1 MATYNHGHDGT
12 YGDSNYRSG
21 DGEKAPY
28 EYQQTHSVSSPV
40 TDAGKL
46 SDPNDRHHSLQRGLS
61 ARQVSMIAIGG
72 AIGTGLIIGT
82 GTALKNAG
90 PASILIS
97 YSIVGLIVYVV
108 MAALGEMATWLP
120 AAGGFV
126 PTYDQFEDCT
136 SCGHKSDSLSQEHRI
151 PFATLPPCLNV
162 LSADLLTLV
171 FGQVDPALGFAVGY
185 TYWFKYI
192 ITTPNQLTAGALVI
206 QYWCPPER
214 VNPGVFIAIF
224 LVAII
229 VFNYLGIRFF
239 GELEFWLSSI
249 KVLTIL
255 GLIILMIIL
264 AAGGGPNHEATGFRY
279 WHNPGA
285 FAEYLAHGSLGK
297 LLAVW
302 STMVTAVFAFL
313 GTELIGVTVG
323 EAQNPRRN
331 VPRAIKLT
339 FWRIVIFYIVS
350 VFLLG
355 LNVAYNDPLLTG
367 ASKKSNS
374 AAASPFVVAIQIAGI
389 KGLPGFLNAC
399 ILIFV
404 FSAANSDLY
413 IASRTIHG
421 LALKGQASRFLATTD
436 KRGVPVYGLGLSALV
451 CCIAFL
457 NISTNSKLVFGYF
470 VNLVSIFGLLSWIT
484 ILVSHIYFVRARK
497 AQGVLKS
504 ELRYVS
510 PFGMWGSAIALFFC
524 CLIALTKNFTVFI
537 PSASYGRFDYKN
549 FITGYLGIPL
559 YLMQV
564 ERSSEVSRPR
574 LTLRRMIA
582 GWKLV
587 KRTKGVTPLTADLYT
602 GKDIIDAD
610 EQEWLAREAAEKASG
625 RGPNVVYRHTL
636 GYLF

>member
-1 MATYNHGHDGT
+1 ML
-12 YGDSNYRSG
+12 
-21 DGEKAPY
+21 
-28 EYQQTHSVSSPV
+28 SV
-40 TDAGKL
+40 
-46 SDPNDRHHSLQRGLS
+46 
-61 ARQVSMIAIGG
+61 
-72 AIGTGLIIGT
+72 
-82 GTALKNAG
+82 
-90 PASILIS
+90 
-97 YSIVGLIVYVV
+97 IVL
-108 MAALGEMATWLP
+108 T
-120 AAGGFV
+120 
-126 PTYDQFEDCT
+126 
-136 SCGHKSDSLSQEHRI
+136 R
-151 PFATLPPCLNV
+151 
-162 LSADLLTLV
+162 DL
-171 FGQVDPALGFAVGY
+171 GQVDPALGFAVGY

-255 GLIILMIIL
+255 GLIILMIVL
-264 AAGGGPNHEATGFRY
+264 AAGGGPSHEATGFRY

-285 FAEYLAHGSLGK
+285 FAEYLAKGSLGK
-297 LLAVW
+297 FLAVW

-367 ASKKSNS
+367 ATKKSNS

-421 LALKGQASRFLATTD
+421 LALKGQAPRFLATTD
-436 KRGVPVYGLGLSALV
+436 KRGVPVYGLALSALV

-457 NISTNSKLVFGYF
+457 NISTSSKLVFGYF

-497 AQGVLKS
+497 AQV
-504 ELRYVS
+504 RTVPVS
-510 PFGMWGSAIALFFC
+510 GDYEKIVDHEC
-524 CLIALTKNFTVFI
+524 FT
-537 PSASYGRFDYKN
+537 GC
-549 FITGYLGIPL
+549 TE
-559 YLMQV
+559 
-564 ERSSEVSRPR
+564 ERV
-574 LTLRRMIA
+574 TLHVA
-582 GWKLV
+582 VWHVG
-587 KRTKGVTPLTADLYT
+587 
-602 GKDIIDAD
+602 
-610 EQEWLAREAAEKASG
+610 
-625 RGPNVVYRHTL
+625 
-636 GYLF
+636 

>member
-1 MATYNHGHDGT
+1 MATYNHNGRDGT

-21 DGEKAPY
+21 DTEKTPY

-108 MAALGEMATWLP
+108 MAALGEMATWMP

-126 PTYDQFEDCT
+126 PY
-136 SCGHKSDSLSQEHRI
+136 
-151 PFATLPPCLNV
+151 ATRYVIV
-162 LSADLLTLV
+162 LTRDL
-171 FGQVDPALGFAVGY
+171 GQVDPALGFAVGY

-285 FAEYLAHGSLGK
+285 FAEYLAKGSLGK
-297 LLAVW
+297 FLAVW

-367 ASKKSNS
+367 ATKKSNS

-421 LALKGQASRFLATTD
+421 LALKGQAPRFLATTD
-436 KRGVPVYGLGLSALV
+436 MRGVPVYGLALSALV

-457 NISTNSKLVFGYF
+457 NISTSSKLVFGYF

-497 AQGVLKS
+497 AQGVPKS
-504 ELRYVS
+504 ELRYTS

-537 PSASYGRFDYKN
+537 PSASYGKFDYKN

-559 YLMQV
+559 
-564 ERSSEVSRPR
+564 
-574 LTLRRMIA
+574 MIA

>member
-12 YGDSNYRSG
+12 YGDSNYRYG

-126 PTYDQFEDCT
+126 PY
-136 SCGHKSDSLSQEHRI
+136 
-151 PFATLPPCLNV
+151 ATRYVIV
-162 LSADLLTLV
+162 LTRDL
-171 FGQVDPALGFAVGY
+171 GQVDPALGFAVGY

-255 GLIILMIIL
+255 GLIILMIVL
-264 AAGGGPNHEATGFRY
+264 AAGGGPSHEATGFRY

-285 FAEYLAHGSLGK
+285 FAEYLAKGSLGK
-297 LLAVW
+297 FLAVW

-367 ASKKSNS
+367 ATKKSNS

-421 LALKGQASRFLATTD
+421 LALKGQAPRFLATTD
-436 KRGVPVYGLGLSALV
+436 KRGVPVYGLALSALV

-457 NISTNSKLVFGYF
+457 NISTSSKLVFGYF

-497 AQGVLKS
+497 AQGVPKS
-504 ELRYVS
+504 ELRYTS

-524 CLIALTKNFTVFI
+524 CLIALTKNFTVFF

-564 ERSSEVSRPR
+564 NRSRKNTRAR
-574 LTLRRMIA
+574 LTLRSMIA